1 MTTQETAEKIQR
13 LKQERNAVILAHNY
27 QIPEV
32 QDIADHTGDSLE
44 LARIASKTD
53 YDVIVF
59 CGVMFMAETANILCP
74 QKTTLIPDPKAGC
87 PLADMIDLKK
97 LQKLQAQHPDAVT
110 VCYVNS
116 SAEVK
121 AHSDVVC
128 TSANAVK
135 IVASIDKPIIF
146 VPDRHLGDYAA
157 KKTGREIIL
166 GPGWCPTH
174 YNIDPDDIRDLKNK
188 YPDAEVVVHPEC
200 TREILALAD
209 HICSTSQMIR
219 AVAASSAPR
228 FIIGTEQGLLH
239 RLKKDNPDKE
249 FLTPG
254 PCLCPNMKKITLDKV
269 LRSLETMEHK
279 VVVPEPVR
287 TQALT
292 ALERMLEYV

>member
-1 MTTQETAEKIQR
+1 MTEQETSEKIRQ
-13 LKQERNAVILAHNY
+13 LKKERNAVILAHNY
-27 QIPEV
+27 QIPAV
-32 QDIADHTGDSLE
+32 QDIADYTGDSLE

-53 YDVIVF
+53 NDVIVF
-59 CGVMFMAETANILCP
+59 CGVMFMAETANILSP
-74 QKTTLIPDPKAGC
+74 QKTTLIPDPEAGC

-97 LQKLQAQHPDAVT
+97 LQKMQAEHPDAVT
-110 VCYVNS
+110 ICYVNS

-135 IVASIDKPIIF
+135 IVQSIDKPIIF

-157 KKTGREIIL
+157 QKTGREVIL

-174 YNIDPDDIRDLKNK
+174 YNIDPDDIRKLKEQH
-188 YPDAEVVVHPEC
+188 PHAEVVVHPEC
-200 TREILALAD
+200 TREILSLAD

-219 AVAASSAPR
+219 AVAASRATH

-239 RLKKDNPDKE
+239 RLKLDNPDKT

-279 VVVPEPVR
+279 VVVPEPTR
-287 TQALT
+287 TQALA